1 MPRGTSQAQ
10 RSNAR
15 KLEAHAETAFKTIT
29 ANEMLATALA
39 DACRVE
45 Q

>member
-1 MPRGTSQAQ
+1 MPQGTSQAQ

-15 KLEAHAETAFKTIT
+15 KLEARPETTFKTIT
-29 ANEMLATALA
+29 ANEMPATALA
-39 DACRVE
+39 DACGVE